1 MSTKFAT
8 VYCDECKHEFS
19 MMSVNIKI
27 ATVNID
33 GEELNLSYFACPK
46 CRRIYRIALM
56 DKRYYELKEDLDK
69 IRKRTR
75 KNLGSKDIEKTINLQ
90 TMVKAKR
97 ERLQKHVDAL
107 NRKYPGTF
115 VFAVS
120 ENGKENQTIKYLP

>member
-8 VYCDECKHEFS
+8 IYCDECKHEFS

-33 GEELNLSYFACPK
+33 GEEFNLSYFACPK

-69 IRKRTR
+69 IRKRIRNT
-75 KNLGSKDIEKTINLQ
+75 LGSKGIEKTANLQ
-90 TMVKAKR
+90 IMDKAKR
-97 ERLQKHVDAL
+97 ERLQSHTDKL

-115 VFAVS
+115 IFAVS

>member
-27 ATVNID
+27 ATVNIN
-33 GEELNLSYFACPK
+33 GEEFNLSYFTCPK

-69 IRKRTR
+69 IRKRIR
-75 KNLGSKDIEKTINLQ
+75 NILGSKGTEKTANLQ
-90 TMVKAKR
+90 IMAKAKR
-97 ERLQKHVDAL
+97 ERLQSHTDKL

-115 VFAVS
+115 IFAVS
-120 ENGKENQTIKYLP
+120 ENSEENQTIKYLP